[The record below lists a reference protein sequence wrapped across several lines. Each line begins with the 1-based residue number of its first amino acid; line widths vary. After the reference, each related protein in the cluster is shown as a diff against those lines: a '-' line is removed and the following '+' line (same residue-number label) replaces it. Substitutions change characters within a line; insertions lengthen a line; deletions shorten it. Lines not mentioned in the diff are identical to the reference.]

1 MREHSFVHNNATI
14 TSFVSQKLGDIIEMV
29 FDGRYVIMMMTI
41 FSIYTGLI
49 YNEDVDYNLIKLAQR
64 KSNY

>member
-1 MREHSFVHNNATI
+1 M
-14 TSFVSQKLGDIIEMV
+14 EMV

>member
-1 MREHSFVHNNATI
+1 M
-14 TSFVSQKLGDIIEMV
+14 EMV

-49 YNEDVDYNLIKLAQR
+49 YNEDVDSSWSCTNEPCDCD
-64 KSNY
+64 

>member
-1 MREHSFVHNNATI
+1 M
-14 TSFVSQKLGDIIEMV
+14 EMV

-49 YNEDVDYNLIKLAQR
+49 YNEDVDSSWSCTNEPWIVISYFKAIFLVLMRGKFIHLLFYQTL
-64 KSNY
+64 

>member
-14 TSFVSQKLGDIIEMV
+14 TSFSSQKLGDIMEME
-29 FDGRYVIMMMTI
+29 M

-49 YNEDVDYNLIKLAQR
+49 YNEDVDSSWSCTNEPCDCD
-64 KSNY
+64 